1 MPWRLLLA
9 GILFLCAGAALYL
22 LDCDDAAQICILAGL
37 AMFMAGIVLG
47 KRAPAVISFA
57 KA

>member
-1 MPWRLLLA
+1 M
-9 GILFLCAGAALYL
+9 
-22 LDCDDAAQICILAGL
+22 DCDDAAQICILAGL